1 MIIISLI
8 AGYPP
13 TGGYPN
19 PRSRN
24 LLQPNKSTPTPK
36 RYNQGGG
43 TLSGLKPRQIS
54 RTRVPPRGGGR
65 EEEEEE
71 EEKEERLFKANA
83 VNEEDPDRDR
93 ATPA

>member
-1 MIIISLI
+1 M
-8 AGYPP
+8 
-13 TGGYPN
+13 
-19 PRSRN
+19 

-43 TLSGLKPRQIS
+43 TLSGLKQRPIS
-54 RTRVPPRGGGR
+54 RTRVPPRGGGGGGR